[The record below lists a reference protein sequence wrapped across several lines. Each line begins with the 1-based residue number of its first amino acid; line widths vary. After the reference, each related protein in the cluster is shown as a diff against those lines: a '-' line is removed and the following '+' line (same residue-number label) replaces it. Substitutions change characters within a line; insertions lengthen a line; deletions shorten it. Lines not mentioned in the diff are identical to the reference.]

1 MKKLQL
7 QRYSAGQRSNHW
19 AVVTC
24 FVLAAVSGF
33 ALFHP
38 ALFWLTALVGGPQ
51 WARILHPYLG
61 IAMFVLFLGLFL
73 AFVGANIWRKED
85 SAWLGSAG
93 KLVSEGNAAHM
104 PPVGKYNGGQKLVFW
119 LFALCLIVLLVTG
132 ALFWQAWFAPSVP
145 IWLQRIAVVLHAL
158 AAFGRNGSG
167 AALDRL
173 GELALSRRAGLR
185 RRALEAFRFAVA
197 PEQAR
202 VRLTALLAAAPEDA
216 IRRDLAEALARLR

>member
-19 AVVTC
+19 AVATC

-61 IAMFVLFLGLFL
+61 IAMFVLFLGLFF
-73 AFVGANIWRKED
+73 AFAGANVWRKED
-85 SAWLGSAG
+85 SQWLGSAG
-93 KLVSEGNAAHM
+93 KLVSEGNAAQM
-104 PPVGKYNGGQKLVFW
+104 PAVGKYNGGQKLVFW

-158 AAFGRNGSG
+158 AAFGLVLTVIVHAY
-167 AALDRL
+167 AAIWVKGTVQAMTR
-173 GELALSRRAGLR
+173 GTVSAGWARHHHPLWYR
-185 RRALEAFRFAVA
+185 EQVQGRTAKA
-197 PEQAR
+197 PSK
-202 VRLTALLAAAPEDA
+202 
-216 IRRDLAEALARLR
+216 

>member
-93 KLVSEGNAAHM
+93 KLVSEGNAADM

-158 AAFGRNGSG
+158 AAFGLVLTVVVHAY
-167 AALDRL
+167 AAIWVKGTVQAMTR
-173 GELALSRRAGLR
+173 GTVSAGW
-185 RRALEAFRFAVA
+185 
-197 PEQAR
+197 AR
-202 VRLTALLAAAPEDA
+202 HHHPLWY
-216 IRRDLAEALARLR
+216 RDQMQGRSAKAQPK

>member
-19 AVVTC
+19 AVATC

-61 IAMFVLFLGLFL
+61 IAMFVLFLGLFF
-73 AFVGANIWRKED
+73 AFAGANVWRKED
-85 SAWLGSAG
+85 SQWLGSAG
-93 KLVSEGNAAHM
+93 KLVSEGNAAQM
-104 PPVGKYNGGQKLVFW
+104 PAVGKYNGGQKLVFW

-132 ALFWQAWFAPSVP
+132 ALFWQAWFAPGVP

-158 AAFGRNGSG
+158 AAFGLVLTVIVHAY
-167 AALDRL
+167 AAIWVKGTVQAMTR
-173 GELALSRRAGLR
+173 GTVSAGWARHHHPLWYR
-185 RRALEAFRFAVA
+185 EQVQGRTAKA
-197 PEQAR
+197 PSK
-202 VRLTALLAAAPEDA
+202 
-216 IRRDLAEALARLR
+216 

>member
-61 IAMFVLFLGLFL
+61 IAMFVLFLGLFF
-73 AFVGANIWRKED
+73 AFAGANVWRKED
-85 SAWLGSAG
+85 SQWLGSAG
-93 KLVSEGNAAHM
+93 KLVSQGNAAQM
-104 PPVGKYNGGQKLVFW
+104 PPIGKYNGGQKLVFW

-158 AAFGRNGSG
+158 AAFGLVLTVIVHAY
-167 AALDRL
+167 AAIWVKGTVQAMTR
-173 GELALSRRAGLR
+173 GTVSAGWAR
-185 RRALEAFRFAVA
+185 HHHPMWYRDQVQGRSAKA
-197 PEQAR
+197 PSK
-202 VRLTALLAAAPEDA
+202 
-216 IRRDLAEALARLR
+216 

>member
-24 FVLAAVSGF
+24 FVLAAVAGF

-158 AAFGRNGSG
+158 AAFGLVLTVVVHAY
-167 AALDRL
+167 AAIWVKGTVQAMTR
-173 GELALSRRAGLR
+173 GTVSAGW
-185 RRALEAFRFAVA
+185 
-197 PEQAR
+197 AR
-202 VRLTALLAAAPEDA
+202 HHHPLWY
-216 IRRDLAEALARLR
+216 RDQMQGRSAKAQPK

>member
-19 AVVTC
+19 AVATC

-61 IAMFVLFLGLFL
+61 IAMFVLFLGLFF
-73 AFVGANIWRKED
+73 AFAGANVWRKED
-85 SAWLGSAG
+85 SQWLGSAG
-93 KLVSEGNAAHM
+93 KLVSEGNAAQM
-104 PPVGKYNGGQKLVFW
+104 PAVGKYNGGQKLVFW

-158 AAFGRNGSG
+158 AAFGLVLTVIVHAYVAIWVKGTVQAMTRGTVS
-167 AALDRL
+167 
-173 GELALSRRAGLR
+173 AGWARHHHPLWYR
-185 RRALEAFRFAVA
+185 EQVQGRTAKA
-197 PEQAR
+197 PSK
-202 VRLTALLAAAPEDA
+202 
-216 IRRDLAEALARLR
+216 

>member
-61 IAMFVLFLGLFL
+61 IAMFVLFLGLFF

-132 ALFWQAWFAPSVP
+132 VLFWQAWFAPSVP

-158 AAFGRNGSG
+158 AAFGLVLTVVVHAY
-167 AALDRL
+167 AAIWVKGTVQAMTR
-173 GELALSRRAGLR
+173 GTVSAGW
-185 RRALEAFRFAVA
+185 
-197 PEQAR
+197 AR
-202 VRLTALLAAAPEDA
+202 HHHPLWY
-216 IRRDLAEALARLR
+216 RDQMQGRSAKAQPK

>member
-61 IAMFVLFLGLFL
+61 ALMALSFIGLFFRFKHLNKMTPADKEWL
-73 AFVGANIWRKED
+73 AKAKNMVD
-85 SAWLGSAG
+85 
-93 KLVSEGNAAHM
+93 GNDHDM
-104 PPVGKYNGGQKLVFW
+104 PEQGKYNGGQKVMFWALAVCMLLMTVSGIFIWRAWFGFDITLVRMGAVVHAAAGAVMIGMIMVHVYAAIW
-119 LFALCLIVLLVTG
+119 VKGTIRAMWYGTVTRAWAKQHHRGWYRQVTG
-132 ALFWQAWFAPSVP
+132 K
-145 IWLQRIAVVLHAL
+145 
-158 AAFGRNGSG
+158 
-167 AALDRL
+167 
-173 GELALSRRAGLR
+173 
-185 RRALEAFRFAVA
+185 
-197 PEQAR
+197 
-202 VRLTALLAAAPEDA
+202 
-216 IRRDLAEALARLR
+216 

>member
-19 AVVTC
+19 AVATC

-61 IAMFVLFLGLFL
+61 IAMFVLFLGLFF
-73 AFVGANIWRKED
+73 AFAGANVWRKED
-85 SAWLGSAG
+85 SQWLGSAG
-93 KLVSEGNAAHM
+93 KLVSEGNAAQM
-104 PPVGKYNGGQKLVFW
+104 PAVGKYNGGQKLVFW

-158 AAFGRNGSG
+158 AAFGLILTVIVHAY
-167 AALDRL
+167 AAIWVKGTVQAMTR
-173 GELALSRRAGLR
+173 GTVSAGWARHHHPLWYR
-185 RRALEAFRFAVA
+185 
-197 PEQAR
+197 EQIQGRSAK
-202 VRLTALLAAAPEDA
+202 AQPK
-216 IRRDLAEALARLR
+216 